1 MKKNILFLYT
11 ELAGYFVACINE
23 LAKQEDVK
31 VHVVRWPVNKEAP
44 FQFDIDPRVGIYER
58 DEYDDTTLLE
68 QVKSIE
74 PNIIICSGWVDN
86 AYVNI
91 CKRYKGQIPTVMSM
105 DNQWH
110 GNIKQRLACLAAPL
124 KLHKAFS
131 QAWVPGE
138 PQKAYA
144 HKLGFK
150 KVETGFY
157 CADTKVFEPLG
168 QEKLKEGSPIPKRLL
183 YVGRYIPQKGIDKL
197 FEAFLEL
204 LEEGFTKWELHC
216 LGMGDLFDERPIH
229 DKIHHH
235 GFVQPANMHQ
245 YLKTTGVF
253 VLPSDFEPWG
263 VVTHEMAVA
272 GFPMVVS
279 SAVGS
284 VTMFLNDGENGFLFQ
299 QGSKEALKKALK
311 RMMQMNAADLKAMA
325 QASYQK
331 GMAWTPQKWVSK
343 IEELMN

>member
-23 LAKQEDVK
+23 LAKQDDVS

-44 FQFDIDPRVGIYER
+44 FQFAIDKRISIYER
-58 DEYDDTTLLE
+58 DAYDDTTLLE
-68 QVKSIE
+68 KINSIE
-74 PNIIICSGWVDN
+74 PDIIICSGWVDKG
-86 AYVNI
+86 YVTI
-91 CKRYKGQIPTVMSM
+91 CKHYKGKVPTVMSM

-110 GNIKQRLACLAAPL
+110 GNLKQRLACLAAPF
-124 KLHKAFS
+124 KLHTVFS

-150 KVETGFY
+150 EVETGFY
-157 CADTKVFEPLG
+157 CADTKVFKPLG
-168 QEKLKEGSPIPKRLL
+168 QEKLKEGSAIPKRLL

-204 LEEGFTKWELHC
+204 QEEGLTDWELHC

-229 DKIHHH
+229 EKIHHH
-235 GFVQPANMHQ
+235 GFVQPADMHQ
-245 YLKTTGVF
+245 YLKITGVF

-272 GFPMVVS
+272 GFPMVIS

-284 VTMFLNDGENGFLFQ
+284 ATMFLEDGKNGYLFQ
-299 QGSKEALKKALK
+299 QGSKDALKDALK
-311 RMMQMNAADLKAMA
+311 CMMQANDSDLRDMA
-325 QASYQK
+325 TASFEK
-331 GMAWTPQKWVSK
+331 GMSWTPERWVETL
-343 IEELMN
+343 IRMI

>member
-23 LAKQEDVK
+23 LATQKNIS

-44 FQFDIDPRVGIYER
+44 FQFDIDERISIYER
-58 DEYDDTTLLE
+58 DAYNDISLMELVD
-68 QVKSIE
+68 VVE
-74 PNIIICSGWVDN
+74 PDIIICSGWVDKG
-86 AYVNI
+86 YVNV
-91 CKRYKGQIPTVMSM
+91 CKRYRGKIPTVMSM

-110 GNIKQRLACLAAPL
+110 GSLKQRLACLAAPF
-124 KLHKAFS
+124 KLHSAFS

-144 HKLGFK
+144 QRLGFK

-157 CADTKVFEPLG
+157 SADTKVFEPLG
-168 QEKLKEGSPIPKRLL
+168 LEKIKVGHAIPKRLL

-197 FEAFLEL
+197 FESFLEL
-204 LEEGFTKWELHC
+204 IEEGFTGWELHC
-216 LGMGDLFDERPIH
+216 LGTGELFDQRPIH
-229 DKIHHH
+229 DNIHHH
-235 GFVQPANMHQ
+235 GFVQPTDMHR
-245 YLKTTGVF
+245 YLKSTGVF

-272 GFPMVVS
+272 GFPMVIS

-284 VTMFLNDGENGFLFQ
+284 VTMFLNDGENGYIFK

-311 RMMQMNAADLKAMA
+311 KMMQAKDSELRDMA
-325 QASYQK
+325 TASFEK
-331 GMAWTPQKWVSK
+331 GMSWTPERWVET
-343 IEELMN
+343 IIRMI